1 MAKFDE
7 NRSYGECIPIE
18 NGVAYWQAPY
28 HFDGQF
34 NHVNVKGEVLE
45 WAEGKKAPPLKTK
58 KVPTGLIVAAEQAE
72 AVETVQDEVV
82 EDAEAI
88 VEVGGIDLVA
98 WAKGELKGVLFF
110 TIRKAMVE
118 AGHESPET
126 AAAAKDA
133 ILARS
138 NRIEN

>member
-7 NRSYGECIPIE
+7 NRPYGECIPIE

-28 HFDGQF
+28 HFDAQF
-34 NHVNVKGEVLE
+34 NHVNSKGEVQE

-58 KVPTGLIVAAEQAE
+58 KIPTGLIEPEPEKVATIE
-72 AVETVQDEVV
+72 EVV
-82 EDAEAI
+82 EVDAAT
-88 VEVGGIDLVA
+88 GGLDLVA
-98 WAKGELKGVLFF
+98 WANGELKGVPFF

-118 AGHESPET
+118 AGYDSPET
-126 AAAAKDA
+126 AVAAKDA

-138 NRIEN
+138 NRVEN